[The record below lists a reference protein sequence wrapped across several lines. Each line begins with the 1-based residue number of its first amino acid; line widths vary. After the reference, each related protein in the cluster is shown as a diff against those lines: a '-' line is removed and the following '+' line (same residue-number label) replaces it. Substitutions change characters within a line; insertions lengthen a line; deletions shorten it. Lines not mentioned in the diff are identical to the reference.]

1 VLAAGAVS
9 VGSVKS
15 PGSAGETPAP
25 PVGRA
30 NDFSQT
36 LAVSAQHR
44 RFRLRLN
51 LGTAIMGGLIGF
63 VLGVRLGMAL
73 GYAGADNQ
81 PLFFGYMLGTVGYFA
96 GLGFFHP
103 VFRWLRGRPAPAG
116 AAQEYLYRYD
126 GGVGRYDGGVG
137 RYDGGVGR
145 YDGGIGRYVR
155 LTLDHKVIGIQ
166 YLVLILAM
174 FCFGGFSAMLIRAEL
189 WTPNAL
195 LWPPDT
201 YLTLVGLHRGRCRHT
216 ESAKYE
222 FESSCTTLTPGRACP
237 TGAYLGPA
245 DAQRPEDERQLHG
258 QA

>member
-1 VLAAGAVS
+1 MLAAGAVS

-126 GGVGRYDGGVG
+126 GGVGRYDGG
-137 RYDGGVGR
+137 
-145 YDGGIGRYVR
+145 IGRYVR

-222 FESSCTTLTPGRACP
+222 FESSCTTLTPGRAYP

>member
-1 VLAAGAVS
+1 MLAAGAVS

-51 LGTAIMGGLIGF
+51 RGTAIMGGLIGF

-116 AAQEYLYRYD
+116 AAQEYLY
-126 GGVGRYDGGVG
+126 

>member
-1 VLAAGAVS
+1 
-9 VGSVKS
+9 
-15 PGSAGETPAP
+15 
-25 PVGRA
+25 
-30 NDFSQT
+30 
-36 LAVSAQHR
+36 
-44 RFRLRLN
+44 LRLN
-51 LGTAIMGGLIGF
+51 LGTTIMGGLIGF

-116 AAQEYLYRYD
+116 AAQEYLYQYN
-126 GGVGRYDGGVG
+126 GGV
-137 RYDGGVGR
+137 
-145 YDGGIGRYVR
+145 GRYVR

-195 LWPPDT
+195 LWTPDT
-201 YLTLVGLHRGRCRHT
+201 YLTLVGLHRGRCHHT